1 MTITGNNKCPNH
13 ICDGKIKIK
22 YSFGDLDHKKINFDC
37 TTDSYEKP
45 SIYECTKCKIIF
57 SELIFKMDNNEIEKN
72 YQEVADDKYIS
83 QIKFKRYYFEKLI
96 NKISKFISKD
106 MDVLEIG
113 SYYGVLGSL
122 LKNKVKNYSG
132 LELSNHGSNYAKNN
146 FKLNIFNENIESHLK
161 KKIKYDLIIMADVIE
176 HFNDPFKV
184 LYQINELLNQNGKLI
199 LTTFNIDSFYAKITG
214 RNYHW
219 IIPFHMVFFSN
230 QTLENFGKNNNLKLV
245 KILNDPRYVS
255 FGYLIEKLILIFPRL
270 SFIFKFLSKI
280 KLLRN
285 INVKVDLKDLK
296 IYYFEKMSK

>member
-1 MTITGNNKCPNH
+1 MSITGNNKCPNH
-13 ICDGKIKIK
+13 ICDGKIKVR
-22 YSFGDLDHKKINFDC
+22 YHFGDLDHKKINFNC

-57 SELIFKMDNNEIEKN
+57 SELIFKMENNEIEKN
-72 YQEVADDKYIS
+72 YQEVADNKYIS

-96 NKISKFISKD
+96 NKISKYIKED

-132 LELSNHGSNYAKNN
+132 LELSTHGSSYAKNN
-146 FKLNIFNENIESHLK
+146 FKLNIFNETIESHLK

-176 HFNDPFKV
+176 HFKDPFKV
-184 LYQINELLNQNGKLI
+184 LYQINELLNQKGKLI
-199 LTTFNIDSFYAKITG
+199 LTTFNIDSLYAKITG

-230 QTLENFGKNNNLKLV
+230 STLENFGKNNNLKLV

-280 KLLRN
+280 KLLKD

-296 IYYFEKMSK
+296 IYYFEKISK